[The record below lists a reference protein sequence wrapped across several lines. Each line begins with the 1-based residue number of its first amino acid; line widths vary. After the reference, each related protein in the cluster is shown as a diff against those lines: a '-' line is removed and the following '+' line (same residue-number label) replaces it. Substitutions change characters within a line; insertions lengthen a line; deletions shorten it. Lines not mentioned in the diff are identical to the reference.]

1 MSDRNEPD
9 LEVLHRAVLRE
20 KPEPFEGQEPV
31 PWWMKAAFVLLIAWG
46 GWYLGRYDA
55 KFDPQR
61 ADMQPLAGA
70 VAATPELGGGDDA
83 LIARGR
89 VLYGGRCAACH
100 QATGQGLTGVA
111 PPLAGSEWV
120 TGDPE
125 VTARIVLHGLTGPV
139 TVAGTEWNG
148 VMPAWGATMTDDE
161 LGAVLSYVRTSW
173 DNSASVVQPDLV
185 RQVRD
190 SEERSTPWTAQEL

>member
-1 MSDRNEPD
+1 MSDLNEPD

-31 PWWMKAAFVLLIAWG
+31 PLWMKAAFILLIAWG

-55 KFDPQR
+55 EFDPQR

-70 VAATPELGGGDDA
+70 VAAAPEGGGGDEG

-89 VLYGGRCAACH
+89 AVFGARCSACH
-100 QATGQGLTGVA
+100 QATGQGLTGLA

-120 TGDPE
+120 TGEPE
-125 VTARIVLHGLTGPV
+125 VAVRIVLHGLTGSV

-148 VMPAWGATMTDDE
+148 VMPAWGGSMTDDE
-161 LGAVLSYVRTSW
+161 IGAVLSYVRTSW
-173 DNSASVVQPDLV
+173 GNDASVVQPELV
-185 RQVRD
+185 KQVRD
-190 SEERSTPWTAQEL
+190 SEKRSKPWTAPEL